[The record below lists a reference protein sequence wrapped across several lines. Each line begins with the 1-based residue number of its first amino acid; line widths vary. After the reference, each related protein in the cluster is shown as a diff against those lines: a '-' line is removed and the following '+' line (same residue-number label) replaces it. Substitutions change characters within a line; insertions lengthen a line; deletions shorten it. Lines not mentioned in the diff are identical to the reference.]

1 MKRFFAFALTLLL
14 ALSAI
19 AAGQS
24 PPANDDLS
32 ILRDIDVPPVRKVA
46 KPMPKE
52 YQPDQ
57 ITNEEV
63 RKKPDKYPLRAA
75 VLSAVDVVRKHA
87 QEAAPLTEFA
97 APLPKERPAL
107 LKKIVDGQ
115 KPIARQMAEL
125 QEVQERLEGVED
137 QRKREPSKR
146 WQANYDFILGHVQL
160 RYAYLFEYSLMLGE
174 FRKDNLPE
182 LDAKKNQNGWRL
194 VPSEKLAGPTD
205 LKDTVKSAH
214 KLLSKVVK
222 DHPETPWAVL
232 ADRDL
237 NTPVG
242 LQWEAA
248 MIVISAKK

>member
-1 MKRFFAFALTLLL
+1 MKGPVSFAFFL
-14 ALSAI
+14 AI
-19 AAGQS
+19 AAVSSAQT
-24 PPANDDLS
+24 PPAANDDLS
-32 ILRDIDVPPVRKVA
+32 ILRDIDVPPIRRIA

-57 ITNEEV
+57 ITNDEV

-75 VLSAVDVVRKHA
+75 VLAAVDVLRKHG
-87 QEAAPLTEFA
+87 EESPPTTEFVAPA
-97 APLPKERPAL
+97 AKDRPAL
-107 LKKIVDGQ
+107 LKRITESQ
-115 KPIARQMAEL
+115 KPLARHMEEL
-125 QEVQERLEGVED
+125 KEAQERLEGLEN

-146 WQANYDFILGHVQL
+146 WQAHYDFILSHVQL

-194 VPSEKLAGPTD
+194 VASEKLDGPTD

-214 KLLSKVVK
+214 KLLSKVTK
-222 DHPETPWAVL
+222 DHPDTPWAAL

-237 NTPVG
+237 GTPAG

-248 MIVISAKK
+248 VIVIPAKK